1 VCSSKAYR
9 WYWVM
14 LKHGVVSA
22 GVGEKPG
29 QGVLVAWRDPEP
41 LAARF
46 ASFST
51 WDRVVTYRS
60 VRVDACDT
68 DMALELP
75 QVLLESWV
83 PGYVSRADGE
93 LEEAREAARRSG
105 LLFHEASPGAL
116 SAQAG
121 LTEEEAEGIRRMR
134 AAAGDQGGFVTGFDP
149 SSEEER
155 AKASARAARF
165 GAGGEDA
172 GPDGDADMKSREKRE
187 ARAKRFGVPVVEDEE
202 VGKGLLR
209 DLTGLRVPRKDADE
223 QHAKRPEAIN
233 IYGLFDHIY
242 TRDILDW
249 FSEFGASRVEW
260 LHDCSANIVF
270 ADFNT
275 ARRAVAGLSVAIPSI
290 TGFEAAVE
298 DLTNK
303 GYTCAPFPMQGGQ
316 GHRFFL
322 VRTAT
327 AGDVKAAEKEYRTTI
342 GFDRARLGKSDR
354 PGGNFGRKMIEVIRK
369 KAAQAA
375 AMKAEE
381 RITGAKSKR
390 RDSDDE
396 DQDEGDARA
405 KARRT
410 ADDDEAAPADDAE

>member
-1 VCSSKAYR
+1 
-9 WYWVM
+9 
-14 LKHGVVSA
+14 
-22 GVGEKPG
+22 
-29 QGVLVAWRDPEP
+29 
-41 LAARF
+41 
-46 ASFST
+46 
-51 WDRVVTYRS
+51 
-60 VRVDACDT
+60 
-68 DMALELP
+68 
-75 QVLLESWV
+75 
-83 PGYVSRADGE
+83 
-93 LEEAREAARRSG
+93 
-105 LLFHEASPGAL
+105 
-116 SAQAG
+116 
-121 LTEEEAEGIRRMR
+121 
-134 AAAGDQGGFVTGFDP
+134 
-149 SSEEER
+149 
-155 AKASARAARF
+155 
-165 GAGGEDA
+165 
-172 GPDGDADMKSREKRE
+172 MKSREKRE

-249 FSEFGASRVEW
+249 FYEFGASRVEW

-270 ADFNT
+270 ADSNT
-275 ARRAVAGLSVAIPSI
+275 AKRAVAGLSVAIPSI
-290 TGFEAAVE
+290 TGFETAVE
-298 DLTNK
+298 DLTKK

-316 GHRFFL
+316 DHRFFL

-327 AGDVKAAEKEYRTTI
+327 AGDVKAAEKLYRTTI
-342 GFDRARLGKSDR
+342 GFDRARLNRGA
-354 PGGNFGRKMIEVIRK
+354 GGGSFGRKMIEVIRN